1 MFLCRC
7 ARTQN
12 ENYMDEKELK
22 EIFEMLEQQ
31 GWKPMLCDTPVP
43 FYDNEVA
50 CGVPNGV
57 GDVVKETMMIPRQFL
72 SMQSEFYVKAK
83 GDSMKDA
90 DILNGDLLQVVTTVN
105 VSDGDIVL
113 AFLDDDFT
121 VKTYCEDD
129 EGHPW
134 LVPQNEDYEPIRM
147 EDYENVC
154 IVGVV
159 TQVTKRAPRISY
171 RSCMK
176 IINKAKKKQPK
187 GIKPEQVAKAIR
199 EVAPMV
205 ETGRQWYAVCRVL
218 EDVGVVAEGD
228 FEGFCQM
235 VRAEVPEHP
244 HLPVRDEIVRMA
256 VLSFKKP
263 VEMWNELN
271 APVQGKRYKDYVRIA
286 RKTQDLLEEK

>member
-1 MFLCRC
+1 
-7 ARTQN
+7 
-12 ENYMDEKELK
+12 MDEKELK
-22 EIFEMLEQQ
+22 EIFEKLEQQ

-43 FYDNEVA
+43 LYDTEVA
-50 CGVPNGV
+50 CGVPTGV

-90 DILNGDLLQVVTTVN
+90 DILNGDLLQVVTTGN

-113 AFLDDDFT
+113 VYLDDDFT

-134 LVPQNEDYEPIRM
+134 LVPQNDDYDPIRM
-147 EDYENVC
+147 EDYENVW

-171 RSCMK
+171 RTCMK
-176 IINKAKKKQPK
+176 IINKAKRQQPK
-187 GIKPEQVAKAIR
+187 DIKPEQVAKAIQQ
-199 EVAPMV
+199 VASMV
-205 ETGRQWYAVCRVL
+205 EVGRQWYAVCRVL
-218 EDVGVVAEGD
+218 MDNGVVDEGD
-228 FEGFCQM
+228 YDAFCGR
-235 VRAEVPEHP
+235 VKAEVPEHS

-256 VLSFKKP
+256 VQSFKKP
-263 VEMWNELN
+263 VAMWNELN
-271 APVQGKRYKDYVRIA
+271 APVQGKRYKDYVKIA
-286 RKTQDLLEEK
+286 QKMQDLLEEK

>member
-1 MFLCRC
+1 
-7 ARTQN
+7 
-12 ENYMDEKELK
+12 MDEKELK
-22 EIFEMLEQQ
+22 EIFEKLEQQ

-57 GDVVKETMMIPRQFL
+57 GDVVKETMMIPREFL

-90 DILNGDLLQVVTTVN
+90 DILNGDLLQVVTTGN

-113 AFLDDDFT
+113 VYLDDDFT

-134 LVPQNEDYEPIRM
+134 LVPQNEAYDPIRM
-147 EDYENVC
+147 EDYENVW

-171 RSCMK
+171 RTCMK
-176 IINKAKKKQPK
+176 IINKAKKQQPK
-187 GIKPEQVAKAIR
+187 DIKPEQVAKVIQQ
-199 EVAPMV
+199 VASMV
-205 ETGRQWYAVCRVL
+205 EVGRQWYVVCRVL
-218 EDVGVVAEGD
+218 MDNGVVDEGD
-228 FEGFCQM
+228 YDAFCER
-235 VRAEVPEHP
+235 VKAEVPEHS

-256 VLSFKKP
+256 VQSFKKP
-263 VEMWNELN
+263 VAMWNELN
-271 APVQGKRYKDYVRIA
+271 APVQGKRYKDYVKIA
-286 RKTQDLLEEK
+286 QKMQDLIEEK

>member
-1 MFLCRC
+1 
-7 ARTQN
+7 
-12 ENYMDEKELK
+12 MDEKELK

-90 DILNGDLLQVVTTVN
+90 DILNGDLLQVVTAGN

-113 AFLDDDFT
+113 VYLDDDFT

-134 LVPQNEDYEPIRM
+134 LVPQNDDYDPIRM
-147 EDYENVC
+147 EDYENVW

-171 RSCMK
+171 RTCMK
-176 IINKAKKKQPK
+176 IINKAKKQQPK
-187 GIKPEQVAKAIR
+187 DIKPEQVAKAIQQ
-199 EVAPMV
+199 VASMV
-205 ETGRQWYAVCRVL
+205 EVGRQWYAVCRVL
-218 EDVGVVAEGD
+218 MDNGVVDEGD
-228 FEGFCQM
+228 YDAFCER
-235 VRAEVPEHP
+235 VKAEVSEHS

-256 VLSFKKP
+256 VQSFKKP
-263 VEMWNELN
+263 VAMWNELN
-271 APVQGKRYKDYVRIA
+271 APVQGKRYKDYVKIA
-286 RKTQDLLEEK
+286 QKMQDLLEEK

>member
-1 MFLCRC
+1 
-7 ARTQN
+7 
-12 ENYMDEKELK
+12 MDEKELK

-90 DILNGDLLQVVTTVN
+90 DILNGDLLQVVTAGN

-113 AFLDDDFT
+113 VYLDDDFT

-134 LVPQNEDYEPIRM
+134 LVPQNDDYDPIRM
-147 EDYENVC
+147 EDYENVW

-171 RSCMK
+171 RTCMK
-176 IINKAKKKQPK
+176 IINKAKKQQPK
-187 GIKPEQVAKAIR
+187 DIKPEQVAKAIQQ
-199 EVAPMV
+199 VASMV
-205 ETGRQWYAVCRVL
+205 EVGRQWYAVCRVL
-218 EDVGVVAEGD
+218 MDNGVVDEGD
-228 FEGFCQM
+228 YDAFCER
-235 VRAEVPEHP
+235 VKAEVSEHS

-256 VLSFKKP
+256 VQSFKKP
-263 VEMWNELN
+263 VAMWNELN
-271 APVQGKRYKDYVRIA
+271 APVQGKRYKDYVKIA
-286 RKTQDLLEEK
+286 QKMQDLLEEQ